1 MAERRTVY
9 LVSDHTGIT
18 VETMGKALLSQF
30 EGLDI
35 ELVEWHFIDS
45 LEKAQQAAQR
55 IREHTQTAAQPP
67 IVFSTLVDPT
77 LRACFLV
84 SGAMMLDFFAAFTP
98 RLEEELGIKSTPLR
112 GRHHSMQNHHAYE
125 ARIRAMNFALANDD
139 GATTKN
145 YPAADLILVG
155 VSRSGKTPTCL
166 FLGLQHGMLAA
177 NYPLTED
184 DLLDEHLPKSL
195 LEYREKLIGLSINPQ
210 QLQRIRQER
219 RPNSRYASLDQ
230 CRRETRL
237 AEDLFKQE
245 GIPYLETTAMSIEEI
260 AARVVQRIRP

>member
-9 LVSDHTGIT
+9 LISDHTGIT

-30 EGLDI
+30 GGVDF

-55 IREHTQTAAQPP
+55 IREHTQTTAQPP
-67 IVFSTLVDPT
+67 IIFSTLVDPT
-77 LRACFLV
+77 LRACFLA
-84 SGAMMLDFFAAFTP
+84 SGAM
-98 RLEEELGIKSTPLR
+98 EEELGIKSPPLR
-112 GRHHSMQNHHAYE
+112 GRHHSMENHHAYE

-139 GATTKN
+139 GATTKH
-145 YPAADLILVG
+145 YPAADLILIG

-184 DLLDEHLPKSL
+184 DLLDERLPKSL
-195 LEYREKLIGLSINPQ
+195 LEYREKLIGLSINPH

-219 RPNSRYASLDQ
+219 RPNSRYASLEQ

-237 AEDLFKQE
+237 AEDLFRQE
-245 GIPYLETTAMSIEEI
+245 GIPYLDTTAMSIEEI
-260 AARVVQRIRP
+260 AARVVQRIRS